1 MKDRTMNL
9 QELKR
14 NNKKYFANGTKSF
27 FQNKEYHVF
36 TLLDEN
42 FLITKT
48 QPWGMDKTIFTIK
61 PIIEY
66 KIETTLGHYD
76 TLQECVAFIE
86 GYLKIKKLSIY

>member
-1 MKDRTMNL
+1 MKVRTMNL

-48 QPWGMDKTIFTIK
+48 QPWGMDKTIFTINQLQNTK
-61 PIIEY
+61 Q
-66 KIETTLGHYD
+66 KLRLD
-76 TLQECVAFIE
+76 TMTHSKNVQRL
-86 GYLKIKKLSIY
+86 LKVI